1 MSIKVPHSFIDS
13 MLLLLICSM
22 FIFIRLRG
30 VSLGNRQLDWRL
42 MVQTTNFVKNA
53 DTYEEFHKL
62 R

>member
-1 MSIKVPHSFIDS
+1 
-13 MLLLLICSM
+13 MLLLLIYSM
-22 FIFIRLRG
+22 FIFIGLRG

-42 MVQTTNFVKNA
+42 MVQTTNFVKNV